1 MGRAELLLVL
11 GALVIF
17 GRFSLIVNNS
27 LLESST
33 RVLESEF
40 EITAVSLLQE
50 IIYEAGLQAFDSAS
64 VNTIPASVPGGF
76 TPAGALGSES
86 GETYPDFN
94 DVDDYDGITIT
105 DSTIAGMDYTIT
117 TDVGYV
123 TAGDLVTFSSTQT
136 TMKRMNLTLS
146 SVYLTNDI
154 NLSYVFA
161 FIRE

>member
-50 IIYEAGLQAFDSAS
+50 IIYEAGLQAFDEAS
-64 VNTIPASVPGGF
+64 VSTIPASVPAGF
-76 TPAGALGSES
+76 TAAGALGSET
-86 GETYPDFN
+86 GESYPNFD
-94 DVDDYDGITIT
+94 DVDDYNGITIT
-105 DSTIAGMDYTIT
+105 DSTIAGMVYTISAE
-117 TDVGYV
+117 VGYV
-123 TAGDLVTFSSTQT
+123 SASDLVTITSTLST
-136 TMKRMNLTLS
+136 LKRLNLTLS
-146 SVYLTNDI
+146 SVYLPNDI
-154 NLSYVFA
+154 NLSYVYS

>member
-50 IIYEAGLQAFDSAS
+50 IIYEAGLQAFDEAS
-64 VNTIPASVPGGF
+64 VNTIPASVPGDF
-76 TPAGALGSES
+76 TSPGGLGSES
-86 GETYPDFN
+86 GEAYPNFNDIDDFN
-94 DVDDYDGITIT
+94 GISIT
-105 DSTIAGMDYTIT
+105 GTTIAGMDYTIA

-123 TAGDLVTFSSTQT
+123 TPLDLVNYSSTRT
-136 TMKRMNLTLS
+136 TMKRLNLTLS
-146 SVYLTNDI
+146 SVYLLNDI

>member
-1 MGRAELLLVL
+1 MGRSELLLVL

-33 RVLESEF
+33 RVLQSEF

-50 IIYEAGLQAFDSAS
+50 IIYEAGLQAFDEAS
-64 VNTIPASVPGGF
+64 VNTIPASVPADF
-76 TPAGALGSES
+76 TAAVSLGSET
-86 GETYPDFN
+86 GETYPNFN
-94 DVDDYDGITIT
+94 DIDDYNGISIT
-105 DSTIAGMDYTIT
+105 GTTIAGMDYTIT

-123 TAGDLVTFSSTQT
+123 TPDNLVNYSSTRT
-136 TMKRMNLTLS
+136 TMKRLDLTLS
-146 SVYLTNDI
+146 SVYLTNEI